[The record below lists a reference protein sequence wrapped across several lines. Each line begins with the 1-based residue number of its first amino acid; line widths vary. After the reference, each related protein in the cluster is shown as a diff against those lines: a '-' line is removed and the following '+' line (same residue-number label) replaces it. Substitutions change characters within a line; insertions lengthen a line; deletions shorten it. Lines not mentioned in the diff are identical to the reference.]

1 MTGAVV
7 TQFFEHPGFAEGI
20 HHFNAGEWF
29 EAHEV
34 WELLWRPMP
43 AGADRLF
50 VQGLIQLAVSL
61 EHHRRANPRGS
72 LGQRTKA
79 EAKLRPLCPVYQG
92 VAVESLLREADSYLA
107 GERSALPHL
116 VWLQPD

>member
-1 MTGAVV
+1 MTP
-7 TQFFEHPGFAEGI
+7 FYEHPGFAAGI
-20 HHFNAGEWF
+20 RHFNDGEWF

-43 AGADRLF
+43 PGDERIF

-79 EAKLRPLCPVYQG
+79 EAKLRPLCPEFAG
-92 VAVESLLREADSYLA
+92 VAVELLLSQADDFLA
-107 GERSALPHL
+107 GGRTTLPRL
-116 VWLQPD
+116 GWVAPR